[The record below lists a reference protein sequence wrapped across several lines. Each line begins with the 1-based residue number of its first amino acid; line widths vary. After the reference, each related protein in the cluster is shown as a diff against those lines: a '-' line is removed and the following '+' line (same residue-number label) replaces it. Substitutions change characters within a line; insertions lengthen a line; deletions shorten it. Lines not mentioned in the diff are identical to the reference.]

1 MKQELCIAGFYNQA
15 KICSNAIEGVRQY
28 HDKNPLTCFQWLC
41 FNSSNNIWDKLNA
54 WTDDERR
61 PLAVR
66 ASIQIFNIKQI
77 IVMHQNSF
85 VAVAIDLSL
94 MVANQ
99 ICRDRA
105 IRSVI
110 LGDSFLS
117 SGLAFSSPVQWFLI
131 YIWQQLLE
139 MNKCLLSIQSMC
151 TAWLSTVNFL
161 TRWKFKS
168 LYKVIHTTMMVEH

>member
-1 MKQELCIAGFYNQA
+1 M
-15 KICSNAIEGVRQY
+15 RQI
-28 HDKNPLTCFQWLC
+28 KR
-41 FNSSNNIWDKLNA
+41 LN
-54 WTDDERR
+54 WWRTKTFSR
-61 PLAVR
+61 
-66 ASIQIFNIKQI
+66 SCKHTIFNIKQI

-151 TAWLSTVNFL
+151 QQCILCS
-161 TRWKFKS
+161 RWKFIKLWS
-168 LYKVIHTTMMVEH
+168 IFLYHIKIHCTKILLYMYSIWK

>member
-1 MKQELCIAGFYNQA
+1 M
-15 KICSNAIEGVRQY
+15 RQI
-28 HDKNPLTCFQWLC
+28 KR
-41 FNSSNNIWDKLNA
+41 LN
-54 WTDDERR
+54 WWRTKTFSR
-61 PLAVR
+61 
-66 ASIQIFNIKQI
+66 SCKHTIFNIKQI

-168 LYKVIHTTMMVEH
+168 LYKVIHTTNINLKGLTVEVFRQNSTFFNLKNIR